1 MGEVMTDI
9 EVLRRQQDKHE
20 EAAVTHHGAGPD
32 VRRRSGLP
40 RSAWG
45 ILSAS
50 ESWASAPIELGQDDV
65 AAAYQRLLAEV
76 ESFLLAYAVAHR
88 HTAALLG
95 QAAEE
100 YRRSEGNA
108 VSEVRAVD

>member
-20 EAAVTHHGAGPD
+20 EAAVRITELARTFGD
-32 VRRRSGLP
+32 VAGLP